1 MKQKTN
7 YWGFILL
14 PISIILLISTGW
26 MGLLYTLLVSILKPL
41 AFFKRMAS
49 FSMIIAISID
59 QLGNVILQD
68 LLNKLFITKKSEH
81 LFGNEDHTI
90 SSVLG
95 ENKKAQTLSLVGNRV
110 AEILDF
116 IDKNH
121 VLNSIEH

>member
-1 MKQKTN
+1 
-7 YWGFILL
+7 
-14 PISIILLISTGW
+14 
-26 MGLLYTLLVSILKPL
+26 
-41 AFFKRMAS
+41 MAS
-49 FSMIIAISID
+49 YSMIIAISID

-68 LLNKLFITKKSEH
+68 LLNQLFITKKSEL

-95 ENKKAQTLSLVGNRV
+95 EKKAQTLSLVGNRV

>member
-1 MKQKTN
+1 
-7 YWGFILL
+7 
-14 PISIILLISTGW
+14 
-26 MGLLYTLLVSILKPL
+26 
-41 AFFKRMAS
+41 MAS
-49 FSMIIAISID
+49 YSMIIAISID